1 MAIRIPKPPLP
12 VEVAPPPPA
21 PPPLTREDV
30 QAMLDANNA
39 MWAAQVAD
47 LAKSLSAAIAA
58 IPKPQPAPKRS
69 GARISFKYDER
80 GLIVGADL
88 TPKE

>member
-1 MAIRIPKPPLP
+1 MAIRIPRPAA
-12 VEVAPPPPA
+12 VVAPEA
-21 PPPLTREDV
+21 PPIVKHLTREDV

-80 GLIVGADL
+80 GLIVGADM